1 MVIILVI
8 GVLLVGAAAGLVA
21 RAFLMPRLRTG
32 EALGSIGSYGYT
44 GAEPGRGSRPL
55 GFKLNELASYLGEL
69 IGGGAGTRQDLSLR
83 NKLRAAG
90 LYTLSPG
97 TFTGYRVLLT
107 AVFPGLWLW
116 IALGLDY
123 PTKLA
128 VLGFVLALAVGWVLP
143 MTILRERARRRL
155 ADIEYEMPE
164 LIDLLVV
171 TVEAGMGLAG
181 GLQLAG
187 ARFGGP
193 LGEELRLTLQE
204 HNLGIAMNEA
214 LRNLLDRA
222 GTPSTRSFVRS
233 ILQGEQLGVSIG
245 QIMRNLAR
253 EMRTRRRQLAEEKA
267 QKIPVKITFPL
278 IACIFPALFC
288 VVLGPAAITIYHSV
302 LNK

>member
-1 MVIILVI
+1 MVIILVM
-8 GVLLVGAAAGLVA
+8 GVLLIGAAAGLVA

-32 EALGSIGSYGYT
+32 DALGNIGSYGYT
-44 GAEPGRGSRPL
+44 GAEQGRPSRPL
-55 GFKLNELASYLGEL
+55 GFRLNELASYLGEL
-69 IGGGAGTRQDLSLR
+69 ISGAAKRDVSLR
-83 NKLRAAG
+83 NQLRAAG

-107 AVFPGLWLW
+107 AVLPGLWLW
-116 IALGLDY
+116 LSLGLDY
-123 PTKLA
+123 PTTLV
-128 VLGFVLALAVGWVLP
+128 VLGFVLAMAVGWVLP
-143 MTILRERARRRL
+143 MTILRERGRRRL

-204 HNLGIAMNEA
+204 HNLGMAMNEA
-214 LRNLLDRA
+214 LRNLLDRVN
-222 GTPSTRSFVRS
+222 TPSTRSFVRS

-267 QKIPVKITFPL
+267 QKAPIKMLFPL
-278 IACIFPALFC
+278 IFLIFPAMF
-288 VVLGPAAITIYHSV
+288 VVLLAPSIYSF
-302 LNK
+302 LGAT

>member
-32 EALGSIGSYGYT
+32 DALGNIGSYGYT
-44 GAEPGRGSRPL
+44 GAEQGRPSRPL

-69 IGGGAGTRQDLSLR
+69 IGGAAKRDVSLR
-83 NKLRAAG
+83 NQLRAAG

-107 AVFPGLWLW
+107 AVLPGLWLW
-116 IALGLDY
+116 LSLGLDY
-123 PTKLA
+123 PTTLV
-128 VLGFVLALAVGWVLP
+128 VLGFVLAMAVGWVLP
-143 MTILRERARRRL
+143 MTILRERGRRRL

-214 LRNLLDRA
+214 LRNFLDRA
-222 GTPSTRSFVRS
+222 GTPSSRSFVRS

-267 QKIPVKITFPL
+267 QKAPIKMLFPL
-278 IACIFPALFC
+278 IFLIFPAMF
-288 VVLGPAAITIYHSV
+288 VVLLAPSMYSFMDAI
-302 LNK
+302 

>member
-1 MVIILVI
+1 MVITLVM
-8 GVLLVGAAAGLVA
+8 GVLLIGAAAGLFA

-32 EALGSIGSYGYT
+32 DALGNIGSYGYT
-44 GAEPGRGSRPL
+44 GAEQGRPSRPL

-69 IGGGAGTRQDLSLR
+69 IGGAAKRDVSLR
-83 NKLRAAG
+83 NQLRAAG

-107 AVFPGLWLW
+107 AVLPGLWLW
-116 IALGLDY
+116 LSLGLDY
-123 PTKLA
+123 PTTLV
-128 VLGFVLALAVGWVLP
+128 VLGFVLAMAVGWVLP
-143 MTILRERARRRL
+143 MTILRERGRRRL

-267 QKIPVKITFPL
+267 QKAPIKMLFPL
-278 IACIFPALFC
+278 IFLIFPAMF
-288 VVLGPAAITIYHSV
+288 VVLLAPSIYSF
-302 LNK
+302 LGAT

>member
-1 MVIILVI
+1 MVITLVM
-8 GVLLVGAAAGLVA
+8 GVLLIGAAAGLVA

-32 EALGSIGSYGYT
+32 DALGNIGSYGYT
-44 GAEPGRGSRPL
+44 GAEQGRPSRPL

-69 IGGGAGTRQDLSLR
+69 IGGAAKRDVSLR
-83 NKLRAAG
+83 NQLRAAG

-107 AVFPGLWLW
+107 AVLPGLWLW
-116 IALGLDY
+116 LSLGLDY
-123 PTKLA
+123 PTTLV
-128 VLGFVLALAVGWVLP
+128 VLGFVLAMAVGWVLP
-143 MTILRERARRRL
+143 MTILRERGRRRL
-155 ADIEYEMPE
+155 ADVEYEMPE

-214 LRNLLDRA
+214 LRNFLDRA
-222 GTPSTRSFVRS
+222 GTPSSRSFVRS

-267 QKIPVKITFPL
+267 QKAPIKMLFPL
-278 IACIFPALFC
+278 IFLIFPAMF
-288 VVLGPAAITIYHSV
+288 VVLLAPSIYSF
-302 LNK
+302 LGAT

>member
-1 MVIILVI
+1 MVIILVM
-8 GVLLVGAAAGLVA
+8 GVLLIGAAAGLVA

-32 EALGSIGSYGYT
+32 DALGNIGSYGYT
-44 GAEPGRGSRPL
+44 GAEQGRLSRPL

-69 IGGGAGTRQDLSLR
+69 IGGAAKRDVSLR
-83 NKLRAAG
+83 NQLRAAG

-107 AVFPGLWLW
+107 AVLPGLWLW
-116 IALGLDY
+116 LSLGLDY
-123 PTKLA
+123 PTTLV
-128 VLGFVLALAVGWVLP
+128 VLGFVLAMAVGWVLP
-143 MTILRERARRRL
+143 MTILRERGRRRL

-267 QKIPVKITFPL
+267 QKAPIKMLFPL
-278 IACIFPALFC
+278 IFLIFPAMF
-288 VVLGPAAITIYHSV
+288 VVLLAPSMYSFLDAI
-302 LNK
+302 